1 MQFFFPVKPRNTI
14 FTEIRRLI
22 NVFLLFAF
30 CTFLTS
36 LTYAQDNSS
45 KYRIRYDDGLLTLS
59 LKKAMLKSVLTRIAD
74 ETGIV
79 IKFPHNLS
87 GQITINLLS
96 VSLKKALR
104 QLLRDKSYAIIY
116 KDSDI
121 SEVYVVPKS
130 SARTRLRNDTRSRQR
145 ENRIRT
151 SIGRYERRLKT
162 SRNQMAQVDESSHRG
177 KVLMRRI
184 RSTEKTIER
193 LHKRLE

>member
-87 GQITINLLS
+87 GQITINLSS

-104 QLLRDKSYAIIY
+104 QLLRDKSYAFIY

-121 SEVYVVPKS
+121 SEVYVVPRS
-130 SARTRLRNDTRSRQR
+130 RNDTRSRQR

-162 SRNQMAQVDESSHRG
+162 LRNQMAQVDESSHRG
-177 KVLMRRI
+177 KVLMRSI

>member
-87 GQITINLLS
+87 GQITINLSS
-96 VSLKKALR
+96 VSLKKALG
-104 QLLRDKSYAIIY
+104 QLLRDKSYAFIY

-121 SEVYVVPKS
+121 SEVYVVPRS
-130 SARTRLRNDTRSRQR
+130 RNDTRSRQR

-162 SRNQMAQVDESSHRG
+162 LRNQMAQVDESSHRG
-177 KVLMRRI
+177 KVLMRSI